1 MCSGCLNPVRTQGTK
16 ACKPIRGLDHS
27 QERRAEACLGG
38 QISQRTGANID
49 SVRESLSVDSALVRL
64 VKTLR
69 KNIGKVFASNPR
81 PLFGMPDGR
90 KYRRCFQNKFVT
102 GKSLNRS
109 SPSVSNVDAF
119 NPRSRGRSIGR
130 DLVHSSLHFG
140 PEKHEDFHRLHG

>member
-49 SVRESLSVDSALVRL
+49 SVRESLSVNSALVRL

-90 KYRRCFQNKFVT
+90 KYRRCFSEQICN
-102 GKSLNRS
+102 GQILAE
-109 SPSVSNVDAF
+109 SVLTECEQ
-119 NPRSRGRSIGR
+119 R
-130 DLVHSSLHFG
+130 
-140 PEKHEDFHRLHG
+140 